1 MSFQFIK
8 CNDNFKS
15 CVVPILYDKKYQF
28 IRGRR
33 AGGGGI
39 RGKNNK
45 FWLKLNTVL
54 MIINNANFK
63 FDKDCTMNIHLF
75 HCNTRHLSEHY
86 IHCL

>member
-15 CVVPILYDKKYQF
+15 CVVPILYDQTYQF

-33 AGGGGI
+33 GGGEGI

-45 FWLKLNTVL
+45 FFGWN
-54 MIINNANFK
+54 
-63 FDKDCTMNIHLF
+63 
-75 HCNTRHLSEHY
+75 
-86 IHCL
+86 